1 MKVLRWISLKN
12 SSVFDWFIYKK
23 PRSGV
28 CHPQLSISQPFPMIM
43 NQGGWKVLCRQGDE
57 YSRKNRAAM
66 VKQTPISLK
75 NSSVF
80 DWFIYVK
87 SLGGICNL
95 QLVISQPFPMITNDD
110 RCQDRI
116 AQQAT
121 IICNRQRGVGVMISN
136 HVKWLINQFEKLPA
150 LSP

>member
-1 MKVLRWISLKN
+1 M
-12 SSVFDWFIYKK
+12 
-23 PRSGV
+23 
-28 CHPQLSISQPFPMIM
+28 
-43 NQGGWKVLCRQGDE
+43 LCRQGDE

-66 VKQTPISLK
+66 VKQTLISLK

-87 SLGGICNL
+87 SLGGIIHP

-121 IICNRQRGVGVMISN
+121 IICNRQRGVGVMIN
-136 HVKWLINQFEKLPA
+136 KHVKWYYKPVTKTPS
-150 LSP
+150 LSL